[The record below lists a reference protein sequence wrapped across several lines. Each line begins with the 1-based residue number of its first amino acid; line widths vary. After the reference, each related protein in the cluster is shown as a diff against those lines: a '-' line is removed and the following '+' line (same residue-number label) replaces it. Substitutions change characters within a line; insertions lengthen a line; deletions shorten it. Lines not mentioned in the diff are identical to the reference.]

1 MQELERLR
9 EEIASGQVTRREV
22 LRRAAALGL
31 SAPVI
36 ASLLAACARQ
46 EATPTAAPAAQTPA
60 AAATPTPAAAA
71 TPAAQATPTQA
82 AAKRGGGGTLRLL
95 WWQAPT
101 IINPHLA

>member
-36 ASLLAACARQ
+36 ASLLAA
-46 EATPTAAPAAQTPA
+46 
-60 AAATPTPAAAA
+60 
-71 TPAAQATPTQA
+71 
-82 AAKRGGGGTLRLL
+82 
-95 WWQAPT
+95 
-101 IINPHLA
+101 